1 MGREA
6 PALSELLPPS
16 LLAAADSVE
25 AAEAMVEGVLG
36 LTEAGLN
43 GVQPGALSVA
53 ARAHEPGPLGEGSEQ
68 AGEGGGDGGDVHF
81 CARFRRALAPAGRWG
96 HRKRGRFLCS
106 LPPGSGAGR
115 VLEGAEA
122 RPFLCSLPPGSG
134 SGWALEV
141 FPRALAIG
149 PDGRGVG
156 GCSRGGLMRWAMAAP
171 FAPSALRQAQDRQA
185 PSWEGRTGQD
195 ERFSAWA
202 GPEKSGGVRGRSRL
216 ALGMRAVLRPFFFP
230 PTRPGGM
237 GAADGSRR
245 SLLRQAASW
254 EGRMR
259 SG

>member
-1 MGREA
+1 MGSWGERR
-6 PALSELLPPS
+6 PLCLSCCHRRCSRRRTRWRLRRQWWRAFSVS
-16 LLAAADSVE
+16 LRRAS
-25 AAEAMVEGVLG
+25 MVCSRARCPLRRGP
-36 LTEAGLN
+36 TSQAHW
-43 GVQPGALSVA
+43 
-53 ARAHEPGPLGEGSEQ
+53 ARAASRPARAVAMAAMSIFVLAS
-68 AGEGGGDGGDVHF
+68 AGVW
-81 CARFRRALAPAGRWG
+81 RRAGVG
-96 HRKRGRFLCS
+96 
-106 LPPGSGAGR
+106 GSGSGR

-216 ALGMRAVLRPFFFP
+216 ALGMRAALRPFFFP

>member
-81 CARFRRALAPAGRWG
+81 CARFRRGLA
-96 HRKRGRFLCS
+96 
-106 LPPGSGAGR
+106 
-115 VLEGAEA
+115 
-122 RPFLCSLPPGSG
+122 G